1 MNQISLKEKHSENRR
16 LGEMSMVGTAL
27 SVVLYL
33 LITNAR

>member
-27 SVVLYL
+27 SVLGL
-33 LITNAR
+33 LIANAR